1 MALAAALVLGSHAM
15 HDAFAIIR
23 WSNAGISPAISSV
36 LWSESV
42 AAEVVVFVLFGPWL
56 LDVVGTTGSLALG
69 AGAALVRW
77 GVMAQ
82 TADVIALAAIEPLH
96 GLTFALFHEMT
107 QGSTSNGTTLRA
119 LACPK

>member
-1 MALAAALVLGSHAM
+1 MV
-15 HDAFAIIR
+15 
-23 WSNAGISPAISSV
+23 GI
-36 LWSESV
+36 V

-69 AGAALVRW
+69 AGAALMRW

-82 TADVIALAAIEPLH
+82 TADVTALAAIEPLH
-96 GLTFALFHEMT
+96 GLTFALFHGMT